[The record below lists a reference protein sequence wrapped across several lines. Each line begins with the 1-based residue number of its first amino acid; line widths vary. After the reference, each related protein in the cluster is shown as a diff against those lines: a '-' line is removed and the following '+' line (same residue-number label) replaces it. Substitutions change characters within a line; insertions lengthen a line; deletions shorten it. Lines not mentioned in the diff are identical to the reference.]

1 MGYGGLLGAKMKQV
15 ARLPLDFAHYGDES
29 IRISAG
35 KLPPGEYALSRIGP
49 LVSPLGNQ
57 SLFCFGVD

>member
-1 MGYGGLLGAKMKQV
+1 MKQV